1 MLLIHAKSIV
11 SHSFPAFFV
20 RKRRALATWSRSA
33 ATLHSWS
40 KGARPELAPGQV
52 WCPKIGKQIPQMIG
66 KQMETRKYM
75 ENYTKPQ
82 FNIQDWKSKDRFL
95 GYVQTNRFNSS
106 RIRNLTPSVINIATE
121 YTMCTF
127 VGLIMHT
134 CHMLIF
140 PVPSLITKGESNHG
154 NLTKK
159 NGDVSW
165 TIGFCQH
172 TCGLYQQ
179 NEANINIE

>member
-1 MLLIHAKSIV
+1 MVQVCCHSPFLIQRCQARAGSRPGLV
-11 SHSFPAFFV
+11 SENWETNTPND
-20 RKRRALATWSRSA
+20 RETN
-33 ATLHSWS
+33 
-40 KGARPELAPGQV
+40 GDQ
-52 WCPKIGKQIPQMIG
+52 KIHG
-66 KQMETRKYM
+66 KYM
-75 ENYTKPQ
+75 KPQ